1 MGSSHASLRDD
12 DRVSHP
18 RVDELVAL
26 FQVQP
31 DVYSARMTGADFGGA
46 VVALVR
52 EGTAES
58 VVGAVLPR

>member
-1 MGSSHASLRDD
+1 M
-12 DRVSHP
+12 
-18 RVDELVAL
+18 DELVAL